1 MRREK
6 NGCMKTW
13 GSEGFAL
20 PTTSFDTA
28 IFSVYSSFVC
38 AHWTKKQRQAA
49 DSLKKSLMGMVCIY
63 CQSLFRSL
71 DEMLVHLRLPPSIS
85 SGFHQLTVC

>member
-1 MRREK
+1 MGREK

-20 PTTSFDTA
+20 PITSFDTA

-38 AHWTKKQRQAA
+38 AHWTKKQREAA
-49 DSLKKSLMGMVCIY
+49 GSLKKVSWAW
-63 CQSLFRSL
+63 
-71 DEMLVHLRLPPSIS
+71 LVYIARAYLGSIK
-85 SGFHQLTVC
+85 